1 MRLLLVLQVSG
12 QQIIG
17 QEEAQYLHVLS
28 QITCPL
34 KLGAPHISLNLPRAV
49 SKLIDPRLIG
59 KRIPFSL

>member
-1 MRLLLVLQVSG
+1 MLQVLREAG

-17 QEEAQYLHVLS
+17 QEKVAISARPL

-59 KRIPFSL
+59 ERMPFSL